1 MISENKVSILLNNY
15 EIEDYG
21 QLLPI
26 TSGTANKSYLLKD
39 CKGLY
44 TGNLVIRIRSLKY
57 SSELQMLFEE
67 EYLRHVYSKGIP
79 VPVPLKVKNG
89 QCWYNVDGNTYQ
101 IYPFIDGGDFD
112 CNSDSNVT
120 EGGTFLG
127 KLHTA
132 VSDFMPVNERYLPR
146 YDSPDLI
153 MDALNKTMK
162 KNWSKITGEEKRVL
176 EFIIEQ
182 TMLIKEN
189 VPDRVY
195 DSLPKL
201 IIHGDYH
208 PANVKYKN
216 GKICGLFDF
225 DWVSRQPR
233 IRDIVDG
240 IIYFSSKRDEN
251 IKGDNIFSLTSG
263 YIMDLR
269 RIKIF
274 FDAYNKSVNLTLSP
288 QEINCIPYLICA
300 RLIHSRVQA
309 LPKIPEKKAV
319 KMLTYGME
327 EILNWV
333 NNNKDEIIRIGEL
346 AE

>member
-1 MISENKVSILLNNY
+1 MINEDKISLLLNNY
-15 EIEDYG
+15 GIEGYG
-21 QLLPI
+21 QLLPV
-26 TSGTANKSYLLKD
+26 TSGTANKSYLLTD

-44 TGNLVIRIRSLKY
+44 TSNLVIRIRSIKY
-57 SSELQMLFEE
+57 SSQLQILFEE

-79 VPVPLKVKNG
+79 VPVPLRGKNG
-89 QCWYNVDGNTYQ
+89 LCWYNVGDDAYQ

-112 CNSDSNVT
+112 HNSDSNVA

-132 VSDFMPVNERYLPR
+132 VSDFIPLNERYLPR
-146 YDSPDLI
+146 YDNPDVI
-153 MDALNKTMK
+153 MHALKKTMEE
-162 KNWSKITGEEKRVL
+162 NRAKITEAEKSAL
-176 EFIIEQ
+176 EFIKEQ
-182 TMLIKEN
+182 TMLVEEN
-189 VPDRVY
+189 VPDKVY
-195 DSLPKL
+195 DSLPRL

-208 PANVKYKN
+208 PANVRYKD

-233 IRDIVDG
+233 IKDIVDG
-240 IIYFSSKRDEN
+240 IIYFSSKRNEN

-263 YIMDLR
+263 YTINIQ

-274 FDAYNKSVNLTLSP
+274 IDAYYKSVNLPLSP
-288 QEINCIPYLICA
+288 QEINCIPYLIRA

-309 LPKIPEKKAV
+309 LPKIPENQV
-319 KMLTYGME
+319 IKMLTYGMK
-327 EILNWV
+327 EILNQV
-333 NNNKDEIIRIGEL
+333 NIHQNEIMRICEL